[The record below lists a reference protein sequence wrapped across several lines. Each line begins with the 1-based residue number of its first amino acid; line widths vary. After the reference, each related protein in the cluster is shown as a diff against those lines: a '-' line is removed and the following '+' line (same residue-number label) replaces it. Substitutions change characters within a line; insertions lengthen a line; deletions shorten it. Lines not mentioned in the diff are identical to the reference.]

1 MLRTI
6 FISIVT
12 PLLVAIARV
21 AAVVLDTGRFTIP

>member
-12 PLLVAIARV
+12 PLVVAIARV
-21 AAVVLDTGRFTIP
+21 ATVVLDSGRFTLP

>member
-1 MLRTI
+1 MVRTI

-21 AAVVLDTGRFTIP
+21 AVVLLDSGRFLPS